1 MMAIKSYRIL
11 FMLLMLLSEATGF
24 VPIIS
29 TSSPPPMSMILLKMQ
44 TQDMTL
50 PSTSDLAVSSRRD
63 LIVNSALVLSSLS
76 AIPYTAFAAASSTPI
91 GSISDRPIAII
102 GGGGRGGKEIAKA
115 LASEGMYAMIITRT
129 GKQVQLPEYAKEY
142 VQLYPDA
149 VDVRNADGLL
159 LKAMQSIHPSAI
171 VYAASASSKGGT
183 AFEVDDEG
191 VGNSAAAA
199 KALDV
204 RFVLI
209 SALGID
215 RPDSKGYQ
223 MTNSLGGNYDKIMDA
238 KRHGEEKTKD
248 LLSKSK
254 NYVIVRPGPLLGNKS
269 KNGAAD
275 IELNQGDYMG
285 GGISRDELA
294 GVVVGALQSD
304 KKGVTVE
311 AYRTKTRQKIQPE
324 FDDMA
329 GYNSAAGYKELFD
342 NVKLD

>member
-11 FMLLMLLSEATGF
+11 CMLLMFLSEATGF
-24 VPIIS
+24 VPTIS
-29 TSSPPPMSMILLKMQ
+29 TSPPPPMSMILLKMQ
-44 TQDMTL
+44 KQDISL

-159 LKAMQSIHPSAI
+159 KAMQSIQISAI
-171 VYAASASSKGGT
+171 VFAASASSKGGT

-324 FDDMA
+324 FDDVA

>member
-11 FMLLMLLSEATGF
+11 FMLLMFLSEATGF
-24 VPIIS
+24 VPTIS
-29 TSSPPPMSMILLKMQ
+29 TSPPPPMSMILLKMQ
-44 TQDMTL
+44 KQHISL

-63 LIVNSALVLSSLS
+63 LICNSALVLSSLS

-149 VDVRNADGLL
+149 VDVRNADL
-159 LKAMQSIHPSAI
+159 LKAMQSINPSAI

-342 NVKLD
+342 HVKLD

>member
-1 MMAIKSYRIL
+1 
-11 FMLLMLLSEATGF
+11 
-24 VPIIS
+24 
-29 TSSPPPMSMILLKMQ
+29 MIQ
-44 TQDMTL
+44 

-76 AIPYTAFAAASSTPI
+76 AIPYTAFAAASAPI
-91 GSISDRPIAII
+91 GSISEKPIAII

-149 VDVRNADGLL
+149 VDVRSADGL
-159 LKAMQSIHPSAI
+159 LKAMQNVSAI

-191 VGNSAAAA
+191 VGNSAAVA

-238 KRHGEEKTKD
+238 KRQGEEKTKD

-269 KNGAAD
+269 KNGAPD

-324 FDDMA
+324 FDDMT